1 MKGGGKAGGKQKT
14 AASAAAAAAAE
25 ADRRLPAAKRRLLEA
40 RHDAD
45 DMSQDYALLKKVKK
59 GKMSEVRRVCCTPF
73 HSFHLCQPNASQM
86 HEVQGSALR
95 DGMDWFNRVRA
106 CILGTATLL
115 PGPPA
120 HVTSLCGVSCS
131 PSHFSTADSAAGGLR

>member
-59 GKMSEVRRVCCTPF
+59 GKMSEVRRVSCTPSF
-73 HSFHLCQPNASQM
+73 HSFH
-86 HEVQGSALR
+86 
-95 DGMDWFNRVRA
+95 
-106 CILGTATLL
+106 
-115 PGPPA
+115 
-120 HVTSLCGVSCS
+120 
-131 PSHFSTADSAAGGLR
+131 